1 MRSGAAAVAVAAHRR
16 EGRFSASYGGAARL
30 APIDTASGG

>member
-1 MRSGAAAVAVAAHRR
+1 MRSEAAAVAVAAHRR
-16 EGRFSASYGGAARL
+16 QDLFAASYGGAARL